1 MLLIIVI
8 PWVLTG
14 EQLKFSCGFA
24 LEGKVNGADKEE
36 PAGEASP
43 NAADSDERWI

>member
-14 EQLKFSCGFA
+14 EQLKLSSGFA
-24 LEGKVNGADKEE
+24 LDGKVNGGDKEE
-36 PAGEASP
+36 SAGEASP